1 MADARKGK
9 KEVFFVD
16 AAHFVWQGFIGFLWC
31 FAKIWVKSPTGRQ
44 RFNVLGALN
53 AVTNETITITNTTYI
68 NAWSVIDLLFKLR
81 QRYLLTGIPIAVV
94 LDNAGYQACNL
105 VRDAAEMMSI
115 ELIFLP
121 SYSPNLNLIERMW
134 KFVKKTSLYSQEFSS
149 FEAFSSEITRCIENA
164 HVEHRE
170 ELESLLTWRFQTL
183 PDLKKKTTPSDLQRA
198 AA

>member
-1 MADARKGK
+1 MADAREGK

-16 AAHFVWQGFIGFLWC
+16 AAHFVWQGFVGFLWC
-31 FAKIWVKSPTGRQ
+31 FAKIWVRSPSGRQ

-53 AVTNETITITNTTYI
+53 AVTKETITITNTTYI

-105 VRDAAEMMSI
+105 VRDAAKMMSI

-121 SYSPNLNLIERMW
+121 SYSPNLNLIERLW

-149 FEAFSSEITRCIENA
+149 FDAFSLEITRCIENA
-164 HVEHRE
+164 HIEHKE
-170 ELESLLTWRFQTL
+170 ELESLLTWRFQIL
-183 PDLKKKTTPSDLQRA
+183 PDLKKKITPSDSQQMA
-198 AA
+198 A

>member
-1 MADARKGK
+1 MADAREGK

-16 AAHFVWQGFIGFLWC
+16 AAHFVWQGFVGLLWS
-31 FAKIWVKSPTGRQ
+31 FAKIWVKSPSGRQ

-53 AVTNETITITNTTYI
+53 AVTKETITITNTTYI
-68 NAWSVIDLLFKLR
+68 NAWSVIELLFKLR
-81 QRYLLTGIPIAVV
+81 QRYQLTGIPITIV

-105 VRDAAEMMSI
+105 VRAAAKMMSI

-134 KFVKKTSLYSQEFSS
+134 KFAKKTSLYSQEFPS
-149 FEAFSSEITRCIENA
+149 FEAFCGEIKRIIENG
-164 HVEHRE
+164 HVEHKE

-183 PDLKKKTTPSDLQRA
+183 PDLKEAKLNQDLKKVA
-198 AA
+198 